1 MCLLNLIGLA
11 NDFLALRRFCWHIS
25 RNLQVEI
32 YEDFI
37 VDCINRLKA
46 MFDTISAL
54 DRNNDNMARINQ
66 EAQRMIR
73 VLTIL
78 RVYIADCDEAYS
90 DERAILPLYRY
101 VALAHLCT
109 QSIASICAVQAGLEC
124 RLVAY

>member
-1 MCLLNLIGLA
+1 
-11 NDFLALRRFCWHIS
+11 
-25 RNLQVEI
+25 VEI

-54 DRNNDNMARINQ
+54 DRNNDNMTRITQ

-90 DERAILPLYRY
+90 DERAILPLYRH
-101 VALAHLCT
+101 VVMMNSVFFVCSQFIILCWHVDL
-109 QSIASICAVQAGLEC
+109 IRGVYIMLVVLEY
-124 RLVAY
+124 API

>member
-1 MCLLNLIGLA
+1 M
-11 NDFLALRRFCWHIS
+11 
-25 RNLQVEI
+25 EI

-37 VDCINRLKA
+37 IDCINRLKA

-54 DRNNDNMARINQ
+54 DRNNDNMARIAQ

-90 DERAILPLYRY
+90 DERAIFPLYRH
-101 VALAHLCT
+101 VNVINSIVLAFR
-109 QSIASICAVQAGLEC
+109 ICN
-124 RLVAY
+124 

>member
-1 MCLLNLIGLA
+1 M
-11 NDFLALRRFCWHIS
+11 
-25 RNLQVEI
+25 EI

-54 DRNNDNMARINQ
+54 ERNNDNMSRINQ

-90 DERAILPLYRY
+90 DERAILPLFRH
-101 VALAHLCT
+101 VAVIN
-109 QSIASICAVQAGLEC
+109 SISLSFII
-124 RLVAY
+124 YT

>member
-1 MCLLNLIGLA
+1 M
-11 NDFLALRRFCWHIS
+11 RHIS
-25 RNLQVEI
+25 FNLQVEI

-90 DERAILPLYRY
+90 DERAILPLYRHGVMINNPSFLYSHVRATLAVY
-101 VALAHLCT
+101 VDM
-109 QSIASICAVQAGLEC
+109 
-124 RLVAY
+124 